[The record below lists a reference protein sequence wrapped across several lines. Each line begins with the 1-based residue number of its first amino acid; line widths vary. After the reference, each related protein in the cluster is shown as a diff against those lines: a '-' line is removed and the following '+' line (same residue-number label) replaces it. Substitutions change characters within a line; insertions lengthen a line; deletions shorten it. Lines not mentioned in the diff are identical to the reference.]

1 MQVRSTYP
9 HVRWLSA
16 ALVCAVAV
24 AACSGTTI
32 VSDQGSGDSGSRT
45 FAPIVRGSVIETV
58 AAAGTLRYAREAELA
73 FGEAGTV
80 QSVAAEV
87 GQKVR
92 EGEALAALNPDALRG
107 DLLEAEDALAAAIR
121 RVDTVRTVDTA
132 LLLSE
137 AREAVAQARV
147 DFNAADAALERMR
160 APFNRINRIEAEE
173 RLASTQAALTEALAE
188 LAVLEDPS
196 LSDEA
201 AKARAEVAAARVD
214 VEAGQAAVDAA
225 RAAVAAGEGPL
236 AVIEAPNPA
245 RSFPDL
251 EDPIASAEQEY
262 RAVVRRVY
270 GLTLETGSPLP
281 PPPELRAG
289 GLPPTTTLL
298 GSAALPQD
306 VTSFLHSRNIQW
318 PPGGADETAGSAA
331 AMALAEVEAAW
342 RSVTSARAALST
354 ARIEA
359 GQTAAEEAFAAQ
371 RTAEEAAQ
379 RAMERAL
386 ANAAEAA
393 AALAEAQ
400 AALASK
406 EADLAKATAPPS
418 GEDVVLAAARAAL
431 AEARVGEAL
440 QALWA
445 LDRSPD
451 PDQIALAEAKV
462 TTASATLEAAL
473 RERDR
478 VATKG
483 VEEQTSE
490 AEAGVDRAEVRL
502 GIAKLRLERA
512 VLTAPFDGIIA
523 EVRTGPGA
531 AVDARSPA
539 IVLVDPTRL
548 NVEAS
553 VGQAGVVKIAEGQRA
568 LVSLESTLEV
578 VNGVVESIALL
589 PVERGGETTYDVAV
603 SLDEAI
609 GGPASS
615 ISGLSVQVHVVV
627 GEVRDALLAPRS
639 AIYQEG
645 GRTHVRMLDAA
656 GVLRDRPVAL
666 GKGNV
671 LWVQVVSGAAEGD
684 RVLLAE
690 SVAGNPT
697 LVQALAPS
705 TIRGAN
711 LTQADGAR

>member
-1 MQVRSTYP
+1 M
-9 HVRWLSA
+9 
-16 ALVCAVAV
+16 VCAVAV

-32 VSDQGSGDSGSRT
+32 VSDQSSGGSGSRT
-45 FAPIVRGSVIETV
+45 FAPIVRGSLIETV
-58 AAAGTLRYAREAELA
+58 AAAGTLRYAREAELS

-107 DLLEAEDALAAAIR
+107 ELLEAEDALAAAIR
-121 RVDTVRTVDTA
+121 RVEAVRTVDTA

-147 DFNAADAALERMR
+147 DLNAADAALERMR

-225 RAAVAAGEGPL
+225 RAAVAAGEGPP

-245 RSFPDL
+245 RSFPEL

-318 PPGGADETAGSAA
+318 PPGGADETAGSAV

-359 GQTAAEEAFAAQ
+359 EREAERLASAAEQAAAQ
-371 RTAEEAAQ
+371 AVVAAEQQADADAAD
-379 RAMERAL
+379 AADAL
-386 ANAAEAA
+386 AK
-393 AALAEAQ
+393 AQ

-406 EADLAKATAPPS
+406 EVELAKATAPPS

-440 QALWA
+440 QAIWA
-445 LDRSPD
+445 LGRSPD

-478 VATKG
+478 VATEG

-512 VLTAPFDGIIA
+512 VLTAPFDGVIA

-531 AVDARSPA
+531 AVDTRSPA

-578 VNGVVESIALL
+578 VDGVVESIALL
-589 PVERGGETTYDVAV
+589 PVERGGETTYDVAI

-656 GVLRDRPVAL
+656 GALRDRPVAL
-666 GKGNV
+666 GKGNA

-690 SVAGNPT
+690 SGAGHPT

-711 LTQADGAR
+711 LTQADGAS

>member
-1 MQVRSTYP
+1 M
-9 HVRWLSA
+9 
-16 ALVCAVAV
+16 VCAVAV

-32 VSDQGSGDSGSRT
+32 VSDQGSGGSGSRT

-121 RVDTVRTVDTA
+121 RVDAVRTVDTA

-147 DFNAADAALERMR
+147 DFNDAEAALARMR
-160 APFNRINRIEAEE
+160 APFNRITRIEAEE

-188 LAVLEDPS
+188 LAVVEDPS

-201 AKARAEVAAARVD
+201 AKARAEVEAARAEVEAARAA

-225 RAAVAAGEGPL
+225 RAAVAAGEGPPTI
-236 AVIEAPNPA
+236 VEAPNPA

-270 GLTLETGSPLP
+270 GLALETGAPLP

-318 PPGGADETAGSAA
+318 PPGGADETAGSAV
-331 AMALAEVEAAW
+331 AMAVAEVEAAW
-342 RSVTSARAALST
+342 RGVTSARAELST

-359 GQTAAEEAFAAQ
+359 EREAERLASAAEQAAVQAAVAAAQ
-371 RTAEEAAQ
+371 QADADVVA
-379 RAMERAL
+379 
-386 ANAAEAA
+386 AAE
-393 AALAEAQ
+393 ALAEAQ
-400 AALASK
+400 AALVAK
-406 EADLAKATAPPS
+406 EADLAKAIAPPS

-440 QALWA
+440 QAIWA

-490 AEAGVDRAEVRL
+490 AAAGVDRAEVRL

-531 AVDARSPA
+531 AVDTRSPA

-578 VNGVVESIALL
+578 VDGVVESIALL
-589 PVERGGETTYDVAV
+589 PVERGGETTYDVAI

-645 GRTHVRMLDAA
+645 RRTHVRMLDAA
-656 GVLRDRPVAL
+656 GALRDRPVAL
-666 GKGNV
+666 GKGNA
-671 LWVQVVSGAAEGD
+671 LWIQVVSGAAEGD

-690 SVAGNPT
+690 SGAGNPT

>member
-1 MQVRSTYP
+1 MQLRSTYP

-32 VSDQGSGDSGSRT
+32 VSDQSSGGSGSRT
-45 FAPIVRGSVIETV
+45 FAPIVRGSLIETV
-58 AAAGTLRYAREAELA
+58 AAAGTLRYAREAELT

-107 DLLEAEDALAAAIR
+107 ELLEAEDALAAAIR
-121 RVDTVRTVDTA
+121 RVEAVRTVDTA

-147 DFNAADAALERMR
+147 DLNAADAALERMR

-225 RAAVAAGEGPL
+225 RAAVAAGEGPP

-245 RSFPDL
+245 RSFPEL

-270 GLTLETGSPLP
+270 GLALETGSPLP

-306 VTSFLHSRNIQW
+306 VSSFLHSRNIQW
-318 PPGGADETAGSAA
+318 PPGGADETTGSAGA
-331 AMALAEVEAAW
+331 PGLEEVEAAW
-342 RSVTSARAALST
+342 RKIAGARAALST

-359 GQTAAEEAFAAQ
+359 GQTATEEALAAQ

-379 RAMERAL
+379 RARERAL
-386 ANAAEAA
+386 ADAADAAEA
-393 AALAEAQ
+393 LAKAQ

-406 EADLAKATAPPS
+406 EVELAKVTAPPS

-462 TTASATLEAAL
+462 TTVSATLEAAL

-478 VATKG
+478 VATEG

-512 VLTAPFDGIIA
+512 VLTAPFDGVIA

-531 AVDARSPA
+531 AVDTRSPA

-578 VNGVVESIALL
+578 VDGVVESIALL
-589 PVERGGETTYDVAV
+589 PVERGGETTYDVAI

-656 GVLRDRPVAL
+656 GALRDRPVAL
-666 GKGNV
+666 GKGNA

-690 SVAGNPT
+690 SGAGHPT

-711 LTQADGAR
+711 LTQADGAS

>member
-1 MQVRSTYP
+1 M
-9 HVRWLSA
+9 
-16 ALVCAVAV
+16 VCAVAV

-58 AAAGTLRYAREAELA
+58 AAAGTLRYAREAELS

-121 RVDTVRTVDTA
+121 RVDAVRTVDTA

-147 DFNAADAALERMR
+147 DFNDAEAALARMR
-160 APFNRINRIEAEE
+160 APFNRITRIEAEE

-188 LAVLEDPS
+188 LAVVEDPS

-201 AKARAEVAAARVD
+201 AKARAEVEAARAEVEAARAAVD
-214 VEAGQAAVDAA
+214 AGQAAVDAA
-225 RAAVAAGEGPL
+225 RAASAAGEEPP

-359 GQTAAEEAFAAQ
+359 EREAERLASAAEQAAAQ
-371 RTAEEAAQ
+371 AVVAAEQQADADAAD
-379 RAMERAL
+379 AADAL
-386 ANAAEAA
+386 AK
-393 AALAEAQ
+393 AQ

-406 EADLAKATAPPS
+406 EVELAKVTAPRP
-418 GEDVVLAAARAAL
+418 GEDVVLVAARAAL
-431 AEARVGEAL
+431 AEARVGETL

-478 VATKG
+478 VATEG

-512 VLTAPFDGIIA
+512 VLAAPFDGIIA

-578 VNGVVESIALL
+578 VDGVVESIALL
-589 PVERGGETTYDVAV
+589 PVERGGETTYDVAI

-615 ISGLSVQVHVVV
+615 ISGLSVEIHVVV

-656 GVLRDRPVAL
+656 GALRDRPVAL
-666 GKGNV
+666 GKGNA

-690 SVAGNPT
+690 SGAGHPT

>member
-1 MQVRSTYP
+1 M
-9 HVRWLSA
+9 RWH
-16 ALVCAVAV
+16 
-24 AACSGTTI
+24 
-32 VSDQGSGDSGSRT
+32 
-45 FAPIVRGSVIETV
+45 
-58 AAAGTLRYAREAELA
+58 
-73 FGEAGTV
+73 
-80 QSVAAEV
+80 
-87 GQKVR
+87 
-92 EGEALAALNPDALRG
+92 
-107 DLLEAEDALAAAIR
+107 
-121 RVDTVRTVDTA
+121 
-132 LLLSE
+132 
-137 AREAVAQARV
+137 
-147 DFNAADAALERMR
+147 AADAAD
-160 APFNRINRIEAEE
+160 
-173 RLASTQAALTEALAE
+173 ALA
-188 LAVLEDPS
+188 
-196 LSDEA
+196 
-201 AKARAEVAAARVD
+201 K
-214 VEAGQAAVDAA
+214 
-225 RAAVAAGEGPL
+225 
-236 AVIEAPNPA
+236 
-245 RSFPDL
+245 
-251 EDPIASAEQEY
+251 
-262 RAVVRRVY
+262 
-270 GLTLETGSPLP
+270 
-281 PPPELRAG
+281 
-289 GLPPTTTLL
+289 
-298 GSAALPQD
+298 
-306 VTSFLHSRNIQW
+306 
-318 PPGGADETAGSAA
+318 
-331 AMALAEVEAAW
+331 
-342 RSVTSARAALST
+342 
-354 ARIEA
+354 
-359 GQTAAEEAFAAQ
+359 
-371 RTAEEAAQ
+371 
-379 RAMERAL
+379 
-386 ANAAEAA
+386 
-393 AALAEAQ
+393 AQ

-406 EADLAKATAPPS
+406 EVDLAKVTAPRP

-478 VATKG
+478 VATEG

-490 AEAGVDRAEVRL
+490 AEAGVERAEVRL

-512 VLTAPFDGIIA
+512 VLTAPFDGVIA

-531 AVDARSPA
+531 AVDTRSPA

-578 VNGVVESIALL
+578 VDGVVESIALL
-589 PVERGGETTYDVAV
+589 PVERGGETTYDVAI

-656 GVLRDRPVAL
+656 GALRDRPVAL
-666 GKGNV
+666 GKGNA

-690 SVAGNPT
+690 SGAGNPT